1 MERVAITHAEPAP
14 LALLFR
20 ATVVDYLRP
29 PHVLQVQLDVCNA
42 LAETIPIYEADL
54 PRGCRA
60 SEAAA
65 QVLAHCAGPNGAS
78 RHA

>member
-1 MERVAITHAEPAP
+1 MAITRAEPAP

-20 ATVVDYLRP
+20 ATIVDYLRA
-29 PHVLQVQLDVCNA
+29 PHVLQLQLDVCNA
-42 LAETIPIYEADL
+42 LAEAIRIYEVDL

-65 QVLAHCAGPNGAS
+65 RVLAHCAGPSGAS